1 MFTIVTDGDLFGSKM
16 FKSLDF
22 PYFSWNRPES
32 LCYNFLIILFSC
44 YTEEYWDWH
53 MSKYIY
59 IYTYNYGI

>member
-1 MFTIVTDGDLFGSKM
+1 MFTIVIDDGDLFGSKM

-22 PYFSWNRPES
+22 PHSSWNRPES
-32 LCYNFLIILFSC
+32 LCYNSLIILFSY

-59 IYTYNYGI
+59 IRTIGI